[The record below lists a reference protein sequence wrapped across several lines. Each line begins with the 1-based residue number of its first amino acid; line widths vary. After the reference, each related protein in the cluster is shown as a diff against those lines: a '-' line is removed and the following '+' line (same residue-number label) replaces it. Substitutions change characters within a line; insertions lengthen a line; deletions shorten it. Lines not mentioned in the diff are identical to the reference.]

1 MKLKLFIY
9 LIFIFISISCSN
21 PEKCQ
26 ELIFEPIDKITTLNG
41 ELYTGR
47 CTTYNDGVKR
57 SIQQYVNGVDYG
69 NWLFYHPNGK
79 IETKGKFK
87 NGKRVGT
94 WKYYYSNGKIKQV
107 SKYSKDGERIGNW
120 KNYDSVGNIIK
131 SVRY

>member
-79 IETKGKFK
+79 IETKGVKWQ
-87 NGKRVGT
+87 RVGT
-94 WKYYYSNGKIKQV
+94 WKYYYLTERLSKFQSILKTEKGLVTGKIMTQLAI
-107 SKYSKDGERIGNW
+107 S
-120 KNYDSVGNIIK
+120 
-131 SVRY
+131 

>member
-47 CTTYNDGVKR
+47 CTTYNDGVKE
-57 SIQQYVNGVDYG
+57 V
-69 NWLFYHPNGK
+69 
-79 IETKGKFK
+79 
-87 NGKRVGT
+87 
-94 WKYYYSNGKIKQV
+94 YSNMLMELIMG
-107 SKYSKDGERIGNW
+107 IG
-120 KNYDSVGNIIK
+120 YFTTQMEK
-131 SVRY
+131 SRLRASLKMAKE